1 MLNPAGDAGGLSG
14 ALSLHNALRARH
26 GAPPLAWAG
35 DLAAAAQQWADRCV
49 FEHSGPGEN
58 LAQYFDTPEAAVQA
72 RLCSLLLFAPPC
84 LLPLPACLRSC
95 WLSRCHARRRR
106 PTTPPPSHHQLT
118 PQPHHH
124 HTTTKK
130 QQAWYDEIRAYSYS
144 SGDYSASTGHATQ
157 LLWRASARLGC
168 GWAPGCRL
176 LVCRYD
182 PPGNVIGQFHENVFA
197 PTAAGSA

>member
-1 MLNPAGDAGGLSG
+1 MPGAVGQQHPPHHTTNSHHNP
-14 ALSLHNALRARH
+14 
-26 GAPPLAWAG
+26 
-35 DLAAAAQQWADRCV
+35 
-49 FEHSGPGEN
+49 
-58 LAQYFDTPEAAVQA
+58 TT
-72 RLCSLLLFAPPC
+72 
-84 LLPLPACLRSC
+84 
-95 WLSRCHARRRR
+95 
-106 PTTPPPSHHQLT
+106 TTPPQ
-118 PQPHHH
+118 
-124 HTTTKK
+124 KK